1 LRHHAWL
8 PTRAL
13 CDDDQRILR
22 EFMDANHGATIDAA
36 LPILAAAV
44 DRAQRGGFDSDD
56 LAIALW
62 SFGTALRMAGVSAE
76 RMVVVLRPVIHR
88 LPATLEPQAR
98 EWALE
103 AYRPPPP
110 PGDAGHN

>member
-1 LRHHAWL
+1 
-8 PTRAL
+8 
-13 CDDDQRILR
+13 
-22 EFMDANHGATIDAA
+22 MDANHGATIDAA

-103 AYRPPPP
+103 AYHPRSPP
-110 PGDAGHN
+110 PGDANHN